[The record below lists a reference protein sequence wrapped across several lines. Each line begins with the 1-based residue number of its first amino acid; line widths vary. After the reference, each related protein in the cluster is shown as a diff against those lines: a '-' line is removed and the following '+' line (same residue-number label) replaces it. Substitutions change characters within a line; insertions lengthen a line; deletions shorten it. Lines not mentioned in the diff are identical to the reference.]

1 MISDTIM
8 KHTVVILLFNLYDNS
23 LISNDN
29 VNTILISIKLCSR
42 YVPFLE
48 KNVMPFGFAQV

>member
-8 KHTVVILLFNLYDNS
+8 KHTVVILLFNLYDNN

-48 KNVMPFGFAQV
+48 KM